1 MSCEDCKTDQ
11 LKNYQ
16 ENRTEQLSANNLT
29 LTDIPVPNVHRGKS
43 NNAFLLIKVENCISR
58 TGRVQAEPVSLLL
71 PPCCRALYCEF
82 SGITIMR
89 PLVLL
94 HIIILCA
101 PGQQCNNNANSAT
114 NSANSATNSRVCVL
128 LYNNHESFQER
139 YSYLNNKELYSCL

>member
-1 MSCEDCKTDQ
+1 M
-11 LKNYQ
+11 
-16 ENRTEQLSANNLT
+16 SANYLT
-29 LTDIPVPNVHRGKS
+29 LTDIPVLNVHRGKS

-71 PPCCRALYCEF
+71 PPCCRALYREF

-101 PGQQCNNNANSAT
+101 PGQQCNKQCNKQCKQCNKQQSLRFT
-114 NSANSATNSRVCVL
+114 LLQSRASPRKVFLFKQQRTMQVFINLKSSVL
-128 LYNNHESFQER
+128 
-139 YSYLNNKELYSCL
+139 